1 MLAGL
6 GVGDGRCIAGVSVC
20 DGVGLESG
28 SASVGILRDGDG
40 VGVGGSIEGATAP
53 GLEGEP
59 DPIDG
64 RGRGLKEAG
73 GVVEKNGATVA
84 PIGPEPP
91 VVGGAGD
98 GLKAGIP
105 RADTPFVPGR
115 AEDPPGWWG
124 RCRTWM
130 ETADSARKAIA
141 PAEITMTGTVL
152 PAGWERTSVP
162 SWPTVVLIRSA
173 TSASAS
179 CAGGSGGQ

>member
-1 MLAGL
+1 VLA
-6 GVGDGRCIAGVSVC
+6 GVGDGCRMAGDDVG
-20 DGVGLESG
+20 DGPGSG
-28 SASVGILRDGDG
+28 SPSDGGPPGDG
-40 VGVGGSIEGATAP
+40 EGGPIEGVTPAP
-53 GLEGEP
+53 GLAVP
-59 DPIDG
+59 VLVG
-64 RGRGLKEAG
+64 RGRGVKGAG
-73 GVVEKNGATVA
+73 LVEKTGATLA

-98 GLKAGIP
+98 GLGVGIP
-105 RADTPFVPGR
+105 VAEPSPVPARDEGR
-115 AEDPPGWWG
+115 PGLWG

-130 ETADSARKAIA
+130 ETADSARNAIA
-141 PAEITMTGTVL
+141 PADITMTGTVL